1 MMHCAKPLK
10 AWANWCRL
18 ITNCFAPSR
27 QRRTFTPISR
37 RLFPRARGSRRSTS
51 HCRDPAQQ
59 DVQNAFQQ
67 LYDSLTSAYWA
78 ASTIEDK
85 DLIRGCAD
93 VVFQIRSQ
101 LTVDDIKSRSA
112 DFQQLTN
119 SVQSVTT
126 KLQHVQSE
134 IDGIIHNIQIASNVV
149 GGVTKALD
157 VAARFIG

>member
-1 MMHCAKPLK
+1 MRKVSA
-10 AWANWCRL
+10 L
-18 ITNCFAPSR
+18 ITVLILLASNGAAQLR
-27 QRRTFTPISR
+27 QLKPGWN
-37 RLFPRARGSRRSTS
+37 LFS
-51 HCRDPAQQ
+51 AQQ

-93 VVFQIRSQ
+93 VVFQILSQ

-126 KLQHVQSE
+126 KLQHLQSE
-134 IDGIIHNIQIASNVV
+134 IDGYHSQHSNSFECRR
-149 GGVTKALD
+149 G
-157 VAARFIG
+157 RH

>member
-1 MMHCAKPLK
+1 MD
-10 AWANWCRL
+10 
-18 ITNCFAPSR
+18 PS
-27 QRRTFTPISR
+27 
-37 RLFPRARGSRRSTS
+37 
-51 HCRDPAQQ
+51 QQ

-78 ASTIEDK
+78 ASTIENK

-93 VVFQIRSQ
+93 VVFQILSQ

-126 KLQHVQSE
+126 KLQHLQSE

-149 GGVTKALD
+149 GVVTTALD